1 MYHIPRNDASDFFI
15 RKHEYP
21 QLFLRLAICV
31 TFVTQSL
38 ELLKAKRLAI
48 EPQTSLTLKGKGHH
62 PQGKSR
68 SRTRTLGE
76 KQTANHVQK

>member
-1 MYHIPRNDASDFFI
+1 MMQAIFLLESMNTPPI
-15 RKHEYP
+15 I
-21 QLFLRLAICV
+21 LRLAICV

-68 SRTRTLGE
+68 SRTRTGGE
-76 KQTANHVQK
+76 KQTVNHVQK